1 MKPAIHRRTFVS
13 STLAAAASA
22 ATLGASVD
30 ARPADTR
37 RAIPPVRSWNP
48 KDDSFTPYFPY
59 GWYSFGP
66 YARVKEIAAN
76 GANTVLYAGMGKHDW
91 QRADTLKQMDLAE
104 ELGVKIIVG
113 LHGSVAGRVYI
124 DRPDTHSVIPHYV
137 NTFNNHP
144 AMLGWQLGDEFSAE
158 AAPRINDTVKLLRK
172 LGSKHQTWQVH
183 PHTWSHRDVRTL
195 MSATDVCSYDGYTYL
210 DGLPKFSTHASA
222 RVLAWQQGKVDLI
235 RQAGWSGNVNVTQ
248 AVGCKCGDAPFR
260 FPTPQEYRW
269 NVFSAIASTGA
280 RGTMNWIYSY
290 WGGFYA
296 DDPDRFFAF
305 RDDTVRP
312 VNREQQMIARAMETG
327 YDVGQLETNLDHPTE
342 TNIPSATG
350 PYSRFNKVGRILL
363 HDAQA
368 RTYYLIVTNNEGTD
382 HTLHLTLSALPAPL
396 SSAEAN
402 VPHEKRAILLQRS
415 AEGRYALRD
424 QLPAHAVVVYV
435 LA

>member
-1 MKPAIHRRTFVS
+1 MKPAIDRRTFVS
-13 STLAAAASA
+13 SSLVAAGSA
-22 ATLGASVD
+22 ATLRASAA
-30 ARPADTR
+30 ARVPAKTR
-37 RAIPPVRSWNP
+37 TIPPVRLWNS

-66 YARVKEIAAN
+66 SAQVKEIAAN
-76 GANTVLYAGMGKHDW
+76 GGNTVLYAGMGKHDW
-91 QRADTLKQMDLAE
+91 QRADALKQMDLAH
-104 ELGVKIIVG
+104 ELGVKVLVG
-113 LHGSVAGRVYI
+113 LHGSVAGAVHV
-124 DRPDTHSVIPHYV
+124 DRPETHSVIPHYV
-137 NTFNNHP
+137 ETFNTHP

-183 PHTWSHRDVRTL
+183 PHTWSHQEVRTL
-195 MSATDVCSYDGYTYL
+195 MAATDVCSYDGYTYL
-210 DGLPKFSTHASA
+210 ENLPQFSQHASA

-235 RQAGWSGNVNVTQ
+235 RMSGWSGNVNVTQ

-260 FPTPQEYRW
+260 FPTAQEYRW

-305 RDDTVRP
+305 RDDTVKP

-327 YDVGQLETNLDHPTE
+327 YDVGHVETNLDLPTE
-342 TNIPSATG
+342 TAIPPASG
-350 PYSRFNKVGRILL
+350 PYTKFNKVGRILL
-363 HDAQA
+363 HDVESRQ
-368 RTYYLIVTNNEGTD
+368 YYLIVTNNEAIE
-382 HTLHLTLSALPAPL
+382 HNLRLTLSDLPARLL
-396 SSAEAN
+396 SN
-402 VPHEKRAILLQRS
+402 KVRIPHENRQVQLKPTEAD
-415 AEGRYALRD
+415 RYTLNDR
-424 QLPAHAVVVYV
+424 LPAHGVVIYV

>member
-1 MKPAIHRRTFVS
+1 MKRPVTRRIFCS
-13 STLAAAASA
+13 SSLAALGSA
-22 ATLGASVD
+22 TAFPTSAVTTQQPSH
-30 ARPADTR
+30 P
-37 RAIPPVRSWNP
+37 AIPPVRAWNS
-48 KDDSFTPYFPY
+48 KTDTFTPYFPY

-66 YARVKEIAAN
+66 SAQVKEIAAS
-76 GANTVLYAGMGKHDW
+76 GANTVLYASMGKHDW
-91 QRADTLKQMDLAE
+91 QRADALKQMDLAAD
-104 ELGVKIIVG
+104 LGVKVIVG
-113 LHGSVAGRVYI
+113 LHGAVAGTVYL

-137 NTFNNHP
+137 NTFNDHP

-158 AAPRINDTVKLLRK
+158 AAPRIRDTVELLRK

-183 PHTWSHRDVRTL
+183 PHTWSHRDVRAL

-210 DGLPKFSTHASA
+210 DGLPEFSAHASA
-222 RVLAWQQGKVDLI
+222 RVLAWQQGKVGLI

-260 FPTPQEYRW
+260 FPTPEEYRW